1 MRSSEVPSLATKV
14 RSSDFLVKQLQQS
27 ELKELESLS
36 AKARIYVEGNGS
48 SIEANANLI
57 WIRDSVVWL
66 TVKKLGIEA
75 FRALVTR
82 DSVFV
87 LDRLARTYT
96 AGDIESLQ
104 HRYSLPE
111 GFPLLQGLVLASAW
125 LEPGMQLQ
133 SGIKDSLHRLSGNN
147 NRFSADYRIE
157 ERSFFLRQETFMQQ
171 RDARILNLEFEQFK
185 KLPGAGMFPY
195 LRRIEAYS
203 PESGNMRLDIEF
215 TDVEVNVPKS
225 YRFEIPTHYQRT
237 E

>member
-1 MRSSEVPSLATKV
+1 MATKV
-14 RSSDFLVKQLQQS
+14 RSSDFLVKQLQQA
-27 ELKELESLS
+27 EQKNLTSLS
-36 AKARIYVEGNGS
+36 AKARVYLEGNGN
-48 SIEANANLI
+48 SIEANASLI

-66 TVKKLGIEA
+66 AVKKLGIEA

-87 LDRLARTYT
+87 LDRLSRTYT

-104 HRYSLPE
+104 HQYSLPE

-125 LEPGMQLQ
+125 IEPGMPLQ
-133 SGIKDSLHRLSGNN
+133 SEIKDSLHRLSGITP
-147 NRFSADYRIE
+147 RFSADYRIE
-157 ERSFFLRQETFMQQ
+157 ERSFFLRQETFIQQ
-171 RDARILNLEFEQFK
+171 RDARVLNLGFEQFK

-195 LRRIEAYS
+195 LRRIEAFS
-203 PESGNMRLDIEF
+203 PESGNLRLDIEF

-225 YRFEIPTHYQRT
+225 YRFEIPAHYQRA